1 MHRPG
6 IQKYKQHAGNTGESV
21 TLQWTEQ
28 AHKQSPQTSASLV
41 YSPTLYCLPGMK
53 ETEQDA
59 TVPGSNQP
67 RQLSWKSVK
76 LYQTVISGRPSTQ

>member
-1 MHRPG
+1 M
-6 IQKYKQHAGNTGESV
+6 I
-21 TLQWTEQ
+21 
-28 AHKQSPQTSASLV
+28 
-41 YSPTLYCLPGMK
+41 K

-76 LYQTVISGRPSTQ
+76 LYQTGHVKQAVDNDYMTTFHLTGCLSRTRSHVLSYVT